1 MSSLYDSFVKI
12 FLVTFCLNILS
23 GIYSPGKKKSQEILN
38 YHWSSV
44 TVCVCVHTLTPIH
57 WRLPPFHKPGFH
69 NLR

>member
-44 TVCVCVHTLTPIH
+44 TVCVCAHAHTHSLETSSFPQT
-57 WRLPPFHKPGFH
+57 WLS
-69 NLR
+69 